1 MAGPKVIETTGIFL
15 FNLLSAVSASLG
27 LIMP

>member
-1 MAGPKVIETTGIFL
+1 MAGPTCIETAEIFEL
-15 FNLLSAVSASLG
+15 NLLSAVSASLG

>member
-1 MAGPKVIETTGIFL
+1 MAGPKVIETTGIFE
-15 FNLLSAVSASLG
+15 FNLLSVLSGTVG